1 MSHTQTHQS
10 LQQDNAA
17 VQLVEAQ
24 TVHLD
29 VATCAVL
36 PNLTLEGDAATWQA
50 DRGIWQIDFG
60 MPDTSVGSG
69 FNTTLQQL
77 ACQSASFVLEQ
88 VSSLPLWVEVCM
100 LLCSL
105 LL

>member
-1 MSHTQTHQS
+1 MSHTQTHQL

-17 VQLVEAQ
+17 AQLVEAQ
-24 TVHLD
+24 TIHLD
-29 VATCAVL
+29 VVTCAVL

-69 FNTTLQQL
+69 FNNWP
-77 ACQSASFVLEQ
+77 
-88 VSSLPLWVEVCM
+88 VSQHRLSWNKSPRFPCG
-100 LLCSL
+100 
-105 LL
+105 